1 MIGSLL
7 FTFFF
12 SSSVYAVDC
21 TKHKIYCHIK
31 RVAPHVSKEK
41 AMKVS
46 NLLYRYAKKYG
57 QDPHISVAIARQ
69 ENVFRESHRKG
80 KVAVFS
86 DHGYEVVEGST
97 DFCMFQIHINTAINE
112 GFNIW
117 KLHTDLEY
125 CIETHF
131 KILKKKRRICKKLE
145 PYAWA
150 CYHSFTP
157 SVREA
162 YRKKVEEYL

>member
-1 MIGSLL
+1 MKILLLL
-7 FTFFF
+7 FTFN
-12 SSSVYAVDC
+12 VYSADC
-21 TKHKIYCHIK
+21 SKHPVYCHIK
-31 RVAPHVSKEK
+31 RVAPHLSKDR
-41 AMKVS
+41 AMKIS
-46 NLLYRYAKKYG
+46 NVIYRYAKKYN

-69 ENVFRESHRKG
+69 ENVFRQSHRKG

-97 DFCMFQIHINTAINE
+97 DLCMFQIHINTAINH
-112 GFNIW
+112 GYNIW

-125 CIETHF
+125 CVETHF
-131 KILKKKRRICKKLE
+131 KILVRKKRICKKLE
-145 PYAWA
+145 PYAWT

-157 SVREA
+157 SIREA